1 MYLALLRL
9 ENAMSDY
16 NKKVDGPDGVAF
28 AKAFVQSMT
37 SKEDSAKLA
46 NGLMGAYF
54 LGKAIRYV
62 SKK

>member
-9 ENAMSDY
+9 ETAMSND
-16 NKKVDGPDGVAF
+16 KKVDGPDGVAF

-62 SKK
+62 DKKK

>member
-1 MYLALLRL
+1 
-9 ENAMSDY
+9 MSND
-16 NKKVDGPDGVAF
+16 KKVDGPDGVAF

-62 SKK
+62 DKKR